1 MKLAIAVTAE
11 FLQQFETA
19 DQERKM
25 LLAYEYVVEELP
37 IVLEEMIE
45 AQKKL
50 DGGNEDAEIETRN

>member
-1 MKLAIAVTAE
+1 MKLAIVVTAE
-11 FLQQFETA
+11 FLQKFEAA

-25 LLAYEYVVEELP
+25 LLAYEFVAEELP

-50 DGGNEDAEIETRN
+50 DGGNEDGLETRD